1 MLEIDWFQKI
11 IYVYFLKMILIYEVS
26 EEAK

>member
-11 IYVYFLKMILIYEVS
+11 IYVYFLNMILIYEVS

>member
-1 MLEIDWFQKI
+1 MLEIDWFLKI
-11 IYVYFLKMILIYEVS
+11 IYVYFLNMILIYEVS

>member
-11 IYVYFLKMILIYEVS
+11 IYVYFLNMILIYEVS
-26 EEAK
+26 EEKK

>member
-1 MLEIDWFQKI
+1 MLEIDRFQKI
-11 IYVYFLKMILIYEVS
+11 IYVYFLNMILIYEVS